1 MAKDES
7 TPSVDTGAPLPTS
20 PKPKGKGKW
29 KITAVLFLV
38 VLPLAAFALWVTI
51 ALTFSYAE
59 GERAGFVQKLSNKGW
74 VCKTWEGELALA
86 NGPNVMPEIFKFSVR
101 DGEVAARINSSLGK
115 QVKLTYE
122 QHKGVPTQCF
132 GETEYFV
139 TNIEVV
145 GAPPPAAG
153 GTIAPAVTPTATPA
167 AVPAVTTPTATPAAV
182 PAVTTPTATPATAP
196 QVTPPMASPA
206 TIPAAPQQK
215 PKPPTPAPSEP

>member
-7 TPSVDTGAPLPTS
+7 TPSVDTGAPVPTS

-51 ALTFSYAE
+51 ALTFSYAK

-101 DGEVAARINSSLGK
+101 DGGVAERINNSLGK

-153 GTIAPAVTPTATPA
+153 GTIAPVVTPTVLPPAAAPAVTPPTTTPA
-167 AVPAVTTPTATPAAV
+167 AVPPVTPPTTTPADA
-182 PAVTTPTATPATAP
+182 PAVTPPPATT
-196 QVTPPMASPA
+196 V
-206 TIPAAPQQK
+206 PAATQQK
-215 PKPPTPAPSEP
+215 PTPPAPSKP